1 MRSRAG
7 WRYAAAVMCRL
18 FGFRARAP
26 SAVHRSLV
34 LESNALMRQSRAHP
48 DGWGLAWYVDG
59 QPQLARKAMSAFA
72 DTDFEQLCQF
82 VSSETVIAHVRKASV
97 GALVADNTH
106 PFTYGSWTFA
116 HNGHLPG
123 FDSKKARFEAP
134 IDGPRRAAMRGDT
147 DSERMFALFLSELAR
162 KRPQLG
168 EASITV
174 DEVQQALVT
183 ALAHVDACCADEPE
197 APACNVVVS
206 NGRLLV
212 AYRRGRPLHFSTHK
226 RRCPE
231 RDTCSAFAGRC
242 ESPTPP
248 GLEISHLVISSEPLG
263 DQDVW
268 QELGDGELVAVDDQ
282 MRLHRHVLAPLCA
295 DARPF
300 TRGGVH

>member
-1 MRSRAG
+1 
-7 WRYAAAVMCRL
+7 MCRL

-48 DGWGLAWYVDG
+48 DGWGVAWYVDG
-59 QPQLARKAMSAFA
+59 QPLLARKAMSAFA
-72 DTDFEQLCQF
+72 DADFQQLCQF
-82 VSSETVIAHVRKASV
+82 VSSDTVIAHVRKASV

-106 PFTYGSWTFA
+106 PFSHGSWTFA

-123 FDSKKARFEAP
+123 FEQKKSRFEAP
-134 IDGPRRAAMRGDT
+134 IDEPRRAAMRGDT

-162 KRPQLG
+162 RRPVLSD
-168 EASITV
+168 ASISV
-174 DEVQQALVT
+174 ADVQQALER
-183 ALAHVDACCADEPE
+183 ALAHVDETCADEPD
-197 APACNVVVS
+197 APACNVVIS

-231 RDTCSAFAGRC
+231 RDTCRAFAGRC
-242 ESPTPP
+242 ESPAPP
-248 GLEISHLVISSEPLG
+248 GAEISHLVVSSEPLG

-268 QELGDGELVAVDDQ
+268 QELADGELVAVDDH
-282 MRLHRHVLAPLCA
+282 MRLHRHVLPPLRP

-300 TRGGVH
+300 SCGGVH